1 MPGKIALLIT
11 NGSSQAGI
19 LWEPSPPPSGFFYSR
34 KCGDNRKN
42 GDKWRQAM
50 LTKILAASL
59 LAAGLATSAMAQ
71 NASDPDADMGTG
83 SDRSVVTDPAPI
95 DPNLAEPNTVDP
107 GITGSIIAGPDGLN
121 SNADQNCPIGPQGA
135 MPDAT
140 NKAPGTV
147 SPTVND
153 NHCGK

>member
-1 MPGKIALLIT
+1 
-11 NGSSQAGI
+11 
-19 LWEPSPPPSGFFYSR
+19 
-34 KCGDNRKN
+34 
-42 GDKWRQAM
+42 M
-50 LTKILAASL
+50 LMKILAASV
-59 LAAGLATSAMAQ
+59 LAAGLATSAIAQ

-83 SDRSVVTDPAPI
+83 GDRSVVTDPAPI
-95 DPNLAEPNTVDP
+95 DPNLADPNTVDT
-107 GITGSIIAGPDGLN
+107 GTTGSIVGPDGLN

-140 NKAPGTV
+140 HKAPGTV

>member
-1 MPGKIALLIT
+1 MRR
-11 NGSSQAGI
+11 QAK
-19 LWEPSPPPSGFFYSR
+19 Y
-34 KCGDNRKN
+34 D
-42 GDKWRQAM
+42 DKWRQTM
-50 LTKILAASL
+50 LRKILAASV
-59 LAAGLATSAMAQ
+59 LAAGLATSVMAQ
-71 NASDPDADMGTG
+71 DASDPSADMGTG

-95 DPNLAEPNTVDP
+95 NPNRADPNVVDY
-107 GITGSIIAGPDGLN
+107 GTTGSIMGPEGLN
-121 SNADQNCPIGPQGA
+121 SNADQNCPLGPQGA

>member
-1 MPGKIALLIT
+1 
-11 NGSSQAGI
+11 
-19 LWEPSPPPSGFFYSR
+19 
-34 KCGDNRKN
+34 
-42 GDKWRQAM
+42 M
-50 LTKILAASL
+50 LMKILAASL

-71 NASDPDADMGTG
+71 NATDMGTG
-83 SDRSVVTDPAPI
+83 SGRSVVTDPAPI
-95 DPNLAEPNTVDP
+95 DPNLAEPNPVDY
-107 GITGSIIAGPDGLN
+107 GVTGSIIAGPDGLN
-121 SNADQNCPIGPQGA
+121 SNADRNCPIGPQGA

>member
-1 MPGKIALLIT
+1 
-11 NGSSQAGI
+11 
-19 LWEPSPPPSGFFYSR
+19 
-34 KCGDNRKN
+34 
-42 GDKWRQAM
+42 M
-50 LTKILAASL
+50 LMKILAASV

-71 NASDPDADMGTG
+71 NVSDPNADIDTG
-83 SDRSVVTDPAPI
+83 SDRSVVIDPAPV
-95 DPNLAEPNTVDP
+95 DPDLADRNAVDP

-121 SNADQNCPIGPQGA
+121 SNADRNCPIGPQGA

>member
-1 MPGKIALLIT
+1 
-11 NGSSQAGI
+11 
-19 LWEPSPPPSGFFYSR
+19 
-34 KCGDNRKN
+34 
-42 GDKWRQAM
+42 M
-50 LTKILAASL
+50 LMKILAASV
-59 LAAGLATSAMAQ
+59 LAAGPATSAMAQ

-95 DPNLAEPNTVDP
+95 DPNMADPTAVDY
-107 GITGSIIAGPDGLN
+107 GTTGSIMGAPDGWN

-135 MPDAT
+135 QPDAT
-140 NKAPGTV
+140 NKVAGTV

>member
-1 MPGKIALLIT
+1 
-11 NGSSQAGI
+11 
-19 LWEPSPPPSGFFYSR
+19 
-34 KCGDNRKN
+34 
-42 GDKWRQAM
+42 M
-50 LTKILAASL
+50 LTKILAASV

-71 NASDPDADMGTG
+71 DASGSGADMGTG

-95 DPNLAEPNTVDP
+95 DPNLADQNAVDY
-107 GITGSIIAGPDGLN
+107 GTTGSIMVPDGLN
-121 SNADQNCPIGPQGA
+121 SNADQNCPISPQGA

-140 NKAPGTV
+140 HKAPGTV

>member
-1 MPGKIALLIT
+1 
-11 NGSSQAGI
+11 
-19 LWEPSPPPSGFFYSR
+19 
-34 KCGDNRKN
+34 
-42 GDKWRQAM
+42 M
-50 LTKILAASL
+50 LTKILAASV

-95 DPNLAEPNTVDP
+95 DPNLAEPDAVDP
-107 GITGSIIAGPDGLN
+107 GITGSIIADPDGMN
-121 SNADQNCPIGPQGA
+121 SNADQNCPVGPQGA

-140 NKAPGTV
+140 HKAPGTV

>member
-11 NGSSQAGI
+11 TVRRR
-19 LWEPSPPPSGFFYSR
+19 LEFYGNLHHPRAVFSVVAMR
-34 KCGDNRKN
+34 RQPKNR
-42 GDKWRQAM
+42 DKWRQTM
-50 LTKILAASL
+50 LTKILAASV

-95 DPNLAEPNTVDP
+95 DPNLAEPEAVDP
-107 GITGSIIAGPDGLN
+107 GITGSIIAGPDGMN
-121 SNADQNCPIGPQGA
+121 SNADRNCPIGPQGA

-140 NKAPGTV
+140 NKVPGTV

>member
-1 MPGKIALLIT
+1 
-11 NGSSQAGI
+11 
-19 LWEPSPPPSGFFYSR
+19 
-34 KCGDNRKN
+34 
-42 GDKWRQAM
+42 M

-71 NASDPDADMGTG
+71 NASGPDADMGTG

-95 DPNLAEPNTVDP
+95 DPNLANPNVDY
-107 GITGSIIAGPDGLN
+107 GTTGSIMGPDGLN